1 MGLLGQ
7 VSRDVMVRPR
17 SRGRLGGRQAI
28 CNGRGDS
35 GNCERRVAEAVGKE
49 NGFTKYNGMIKD
61 ALSCRVAI
69 MEVTT
74 VFLFS
79 FMLSAATSTT
89 GKKKLKY
96 STELVKRPTKQASMR
111 RRLRHQGRMQTATV
125 RIMSRNDGQC
135 WKPVRCKGAPDER
148 LTHAGGANS
157 EAIHQEHCAS

>member
-35 GNCERRVAEAVGKE
+35 GNCERRVSEAVGKENAEAVGKE

-69 MEVTT
+69 ME
-74 VFLFS
+74 
-79 FMLSAATSTT
+79 
-89 GKKKLKY
+89 
-96 STELVKRPTKQASMR
+96 
-111 RRLRHQGRMQTATV
+111 
-125 RIMSRNDGQC
+125 
-135 WKPVRCKGAPDER
+135 
-148 LTHAGGANS
+148 
-157 EAIHQEHCAS
+157 

>member
-79 FMLSAATSTT
+79 FMLSATTSTK

-96 STELVKRPTKQASMR
+96 STELFK
-111 RRLRHQGRMQTATV
+111 
-125 RIMSRNDGQC
+125 
-135 WKPVRCKGAPDER
+135 R
-148 LTHAGGANS
+148 LTTSFHETKVTASRENANCNS
-157 EAIHQEHCAS
+157 SHHIQERRAMLEASALQGERQTKG

>member
-7 VSRDVMVRPR
+7 VSRDVMVRLR

-61 ALSCRVAI
+61 ALTCRVAI

-74 VFLFS
+74 VLLFS
-79 FMLSAATSTT
+79 FILSSATSTK

-96 STELVKRPTKQASMR
+96 ST
-111 RRLRHQGRMQTATV
+111 
-125 RIMSRNDGQC
+125 
-135 WKPVRCKGAPDER
+135 
-148 LTHAGGANS
+148 
-157 EAIHQEHCAS
+157 